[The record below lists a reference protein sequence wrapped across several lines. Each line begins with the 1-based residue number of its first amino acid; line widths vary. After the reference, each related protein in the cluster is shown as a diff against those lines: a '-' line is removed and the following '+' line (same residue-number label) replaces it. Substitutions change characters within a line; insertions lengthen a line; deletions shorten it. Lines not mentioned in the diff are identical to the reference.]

1 MTAALGFAP
10 HSGWAAVVAVAG
22 DAGHPTVVYRGRIEM
37 ADSTR
42 RDSRQPYHAVESLP
56 LVEAERRLADFS
68 ASALRLAVGSVS
80 KIADELRAKNSP
92 IEAAGILD
100 SSGRKG
106 GNLEAILASHALI
119 HTADGD
125 HFREALEAACQRSDL
140 RVVRV
145 RKSDLLT
152 RALAVLGTSSSKL
165 EEAVRAMGKPFGP
178 PWGADQKSAALLAWL
193 LLADPISSTT
203 AARRES

>member
-10 HSGWAAVVAVAG
+10 HSGWAAVVAVGGAS
-22 DAGHPTVVYRGRIEM
+22 GHPTVVYRGRLEM
-37 ADSTR
+37 TDPSR

-56 LVEAERRLADFS
+56 LVEAEGRLAELR
-68 ASALRLAVGSVS
+68 ASAMRMAVGGVS
-80 KIADELRAKNSP
+80 KIADELRAKHSP
-92 IEAAGILD
+92 IEVAGILD

-106 GNLEAILASHALI
+106 GNLAAILASHALI

-140 RVVRV
+140 RVVRI
-145 RKSDLLT
+145 RRSDLVT
-152 RALAVLGTSSSKL
+152 RAVAILGTASSEL
-165 EEAVRAMGKPFGP
+165 EASVRAMGKPLGP

-193 LLADPISSTT
+193 LLAGPSAWGLS
-203 AARRES
+203 